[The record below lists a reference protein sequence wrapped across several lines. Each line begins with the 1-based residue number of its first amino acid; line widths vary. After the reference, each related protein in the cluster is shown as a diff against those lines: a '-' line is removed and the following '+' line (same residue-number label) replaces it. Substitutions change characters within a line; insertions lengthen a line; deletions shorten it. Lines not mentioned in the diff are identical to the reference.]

1 MTIEMTSIKV
11 PKHLRDRLNAL
22 ADERGRGTTLAQ
34 VLEGLLD
41 DHETN
46 VYRNRMAY
54 MEVAAR
60 AQEDAEGMAR
70 AQRQADQAISYLGRR
85 EASR

>member
-1 MTIEMTSIKV
+1 MTSIKV
-11 PKHLRDRLNAL
+11 PKNLRDRLNAL

-34 VLEGLLD
+34 VLEGLLE

-46 VYRNRMAY
+46 MYRNRMAY

-70 AQRQADQAISYLGRR
+70 AERQAEPMINYLRRR
-85 EASR
+85 EASQ